1 MEEREVQKF
10 DIIVVGAGP
19 AGAAAAVVAA
29 RGGARVLLVERAGS
43 AGTKNMI
50 GGAVFLT
57 PLKEIFPDCWQDA
70 PYERFINKHT
80 WSLLGDSTS
89 VDVSCDFPLE
99 AKSASIYR
107 SKFDL
112 WLVEKAKEAGA
123 YFAPSTLV
131 KHLIIKEGRVCG
143 VETELE
149 EIESDIVIIA
159 DGVNSL
165 LAKES
170 GLRKDYAAKDTFL
183 SVKETRKLSK
193 EIIEERF
200 NIEKGTKNGAARN
213 FIGGL
218 RLEESP
224 FAMGFMYTYYDAV
237 SIGIGVNLDDL
248 SRLGLNPSDL
258 LERLKEHPVVKTLIA
273 DSELL
278 EYSAHLIPEGGY
290 KKLPE
295 LYDNGVMLA
304 GDAAGFVNAIHF
316 EGTNF
321 ALMSGKYAAETAL
334 AALKIKNFDKS
345 TLKLYK
351 RKLKRSF
358 ILKDLKSYKNV
369 IGNLYSR
376 TDSLMNYYPQKA
388 AEFFKIFSGANCKP
402 KREEFREFVF
412 EFIKGRRLR
421 ELFEDFCAFV
431 SSIFGVLK

>member
-1 MEEREVQKF
+1 
-10 DIIVVGAGP
+10 
-19 AGAAAAVVAA
+19 
-29 RGGARVLLVERAGS
+29 
-43 AGTKNMI
+43 
-50 GGAVFLT
+50 
-57 PLKEIFPDCWQDA
+57 
-70 PYERFINKHT
+70 
-80 WSLLGDSTS
+80 
-89 VDVSCDFPLE
+89 
-99 AKSASIYR
+99 
-107 SKFDL
+107 
-112 WLVEKAKEAGA
+112 
-123 YFAPSTLV
+123 
-131 KHLIIKEGRVCG
+131 
-143 VETELE
+143 
-149 EIESDIVIIA
+149 
-159 DGVNSL
+159 
-165 LAKES
+165 
-170 GLRKDYAAKDTFL
+170 
-183 SVKETRKLSK
+183 
-193 EIIEERF
+193 
-200 NIEKGTKNGAARN
+200 
-213 FIGGL
+213 
-218 RLEESP
+218 
-224 FAMGFMYTYYDAV
+224 MGFMYTYYDAV

-295 LYDNGVMLA
+295 LYDNGVILA

-351 RKLKRSF
+351 RKLERSF

-369 IGNLYSR
+369 IENLYSR

-402 KREEFREFVF
+402 KREEFREFIF